1 MSATLTQIGTSLG
14 TPAYMAP
21 EQAAGDPETDHRAD
35 IYAFGAMAY
44 ELLAGRTPFHGLPP
58 HKMLAAHMSETPATI
73 ASLRPDTPPALA
85 GVIAVGAFIV
95 LVGGWMLL
103 RALGI
108 GPDGSLMASGAMS
121 QRERVV
127 MADFSGNAPDSLLAP
142 TITEAFRTALAESPN
157 LNIMAAVAV
166 RDVLRR
172 MQRPADTT
180 VSSALARA
188 RSPRAKGSRRSSTGT
203 SRSSAGATSSPRAS
217 SRRRPVRRSRRS
229 AKRPTMKGRSS
240 RRSVACRGS
249 CARAW
254 ASRSR
259 ESSRRSH
266 STGSRPRRSP
276 HFGSTSPPIAR
287 CNSTATSPRASACSG
302 RPSLGELYEGEG

>member
-44 ELLAGRTPFHGLPP
+44 ERLAGRTPFHGLPP
-58 HKMLAAHMSETPATI
+58 HKMLAAHMSETPAAI

-127 MADFSGNAPDSLLAP
+127 MPTSLATHP
-142 TITEAFRTALAESPN
+142 IRC
-157 LNIMAAVAV
+157 
-166 RDVLRR
+166 
-172 MQRPADTT
+172 
-180 VSSALARA
+180 
-188 RSPRAKGSRRSSTGT
+188 SRRP
-203 SRSSAGATSSPRAS
+203 SP
-217 SRRRPVRRSRRS
+217 RRS
-229 AKRPTMKGRSS
+229 APRWPN
-240 RRSVACRGS
+240 RR
-249 CARAW
+249 
-254 ASRSR
+254 
-259 ESSRRSH
+259 
-266 STGSRPRRSP
+266 T
-276 HFGSTSPPIAR
+276 
-287 CNSTATSPRASACSG
+287 
-302 RPSLGELYEGEG
+302 